1 MSTIINRNL
10 HLTTKEKTP
19 SINYTFSPKIV
30 EDLKTETMEKDMSQ
44 NVLGTQISE
53 KFVQLDRCIDSE
65 SVQVRQFCY

>member
-1 MSTIINRNL
+1 MSTIIKKKL
-10 HLTTKEKTP
+10 PLTTKEKTP

-30 EDLKTETMEKDMSQ
+30 GNLKTETMEKDTSQ
-44 NVLGTQISE
+44 NILVKQISE

>member
-1 MSTIINRNL
+1 VSSIIKRKL

-19 SINYTFSPKIV
+19 SINYTLSPKIV
-30 EDLKTETMEKDMSQ
+30 GDLKTETMEKDISQ

-65 SVQVRQFCY
+65 SVQVRQLCY

>member
-1 MSTIINRNL
+1 MSSIIKRKL

-53 KFVQLDRCIDSE
+53 KFVQLNRYIDSE